1 MLDTNRNHSDVR
13 ERDTDT
19 SPNAAPLQ
27 GDAAAYP
34 TTQKGLMFQRKTARV
49 RDGKC
54 QSRERGGM
62 WSVNHVH
69 GGNVKI
75 KFVLIETKNKEK

>member
-19 SPNAAPLQ
+19 SPNAALLQ

-34 TTQKGLMFQRKTARV
+34 TTQKELMFQILEWVAISFYNS
-49 RDGKC
+49 C
-54 QSRERGGM
+54 
-62 WSVNHVH
+62 
-69 GGNVKI
+69 
-75 KFVLIETKNKEK
+75 